1 MFVPYFSLQENYG
14 SPGQKDH
21 EVPIDVKA
29 MSEYGSFKFRS
40 ELRIEGA
47 FQSSLTRLSIRLQ
60 EQHYHY
66 RSSYTAAQT
75 QRMEPFLSISGFPR
89 KLWAQNICPT
99 PVDNEPGS
107 DLEADA
113 TAKSERLEGKVETP
127 LETPDEEGPRSPGGI
142 KKLLRMGKA
151 TRSGSN
157 TQILRRARS
166 SESNPRSAGSNTSR
180 LQISRE
186 GLVTRGSASSG
197 ATLSSRGTGDSTEG
211 GASKSESGLEPGDYE
226 WPCELG

>member
-127 LETPDEEGPRSPGGI
+127 LETPDEEGPRSPGES
-142 KKLLRMGKA
+142 
-151 TRSGSN
+151 RSCCGWVK
-157 TQILRRARS
+157 RRGVVLIRKFC
-166 SESNPRSAGSNTSR
+166 
-180 LQISRE
+180 
-186 GLVTRGSASSG
+186 V
-197 ATLSSRGTGDSTEG
+197 
-211 GASKSESGLEPGDYE
+211 EPGPPSRTPGRLARTQADCRLVE
-226 WPCELG
+226 RGW